1 MRFALDRARKLISVG
16 GLVRCARSFYELIG
30 NRRKAVRQPTSGNIF
45 ATFHGIV
52 ANSTYACLCVDVS
65 LKGIGVECHEPMT
78 VDATA
83 ELHSDEHSTRRLVVV
98 RYCLKRGESYRVGLE
113 FISDTE
119 MNARRTSAARAQ
131 AGQRATGTTASV

>member
-65 LKGIGVECHEPMT
+65 LKGIGVECHEPMRPPS
-78 VDATA
+78 
-83 ELHSDEHSTRRLVVV
+83 ERLM
-98 RYCLKRGESYRVGLE
+98 RDPL
-113 FISDTE
+113 
-119 MNARRTSAARAQ
+119 NSASNRSLGVAL
-131 AGQRATGTTASV
+131 